1 MSRFAISD
9 SASPRSPLRAGAI
22 SWRLAQTF
30 WVGGLW
36 LLYFVLLPA
45 LEHYGLAPLLLE
57 DISASLIPLLLG
69 FAGFCVVLQKLVL
82 LQQRGLRSLW
92 ADFRGQ
98 LLLAVLLLVA
108 GFFAG
113 PWLGLAGNSWQLFCY
128 MAVAACGLVLV
139 LRAIP
144 PHIGMLALPGGY
156 INLGESW
163 QQAGAR
169 ELLEETGVQIEPDE
183 LRAYDV
189 RSAPDSTLL
198 IFGLAQPRRLADLPP
213 FYSSDAESSERT
225 VIYNAAGLAFSL
237 HAAVAGAFLRQG

>member
-9 SASPRSPLRAGAI
+9 PAPLRQPLRAGAI

-69 FAGFCVVLQKLVL
+69 FAGFCVLLQKLVL
-82 LQQRGLRSLW
+82 MQMRGLRSLW

-98 LLLAVLLLVA
+98 LLLAVLLLVV

-113 PWLGLAGNSWQLFCY
+113 PWLGLAGASWQLFCY

-139 LRAIP
+139 LQP
-144 PHIGMLALPGGY
+144 VPG
-156 INLGESW
+156 E
-163 QQAGAR
+163 
-169 ELLEETGVQIEPDE
+169 
-183 LRAYDV
+183 
-189 RSAPDSTLL
+189 
-198 IFGLAQPRRLADLPP
+198 
-213 FYSSDAESSERT
+213 
-225 VIYNAAGLAFSL
+225 
-237 HAAVAGAFLRQG
+237 H